1 VDLKFYEPVM
11 EVVRG
16 TSGSD
21 EGKIYTLRIFEGCAV
36 ETRPI
41 PVRLSKE
48 MLESIDLLVR
58 LKIFN
63 SRSEALRKLLQIGL
77 KEVEKHVR
85 ILRAIEELF
94 DIEKKTGKI
103 PIRLAGERAQL
114 LKERDRL

>member
-1 VDLKFYEPVM
+1 
-11 EVVRG
+11 
-16 TSGSD
+16 
-21 EGKIYTLRIFEGCAV
+21 
-36 ETRPI
+36 
-41 PVRLSKE
+41 